1 MTYSDLKAN
10 FGQAQEYLDVLEPD
24 GDFTFQTFS
33 DDARNKAPHLT
44 RILHG
49 KLDEHFE
56 LLSKL
61 NREGAGVFV
70 AINRT
75 DLLGRGKANIT
86 GVRSIFVDLDGAPIQ
101 PLIECPHEPHMIVE
115 SSPGRWHAFWLVDN
129 DFFKDKFAIFQ
140 TTLASKFNGDLQV
153 KDLPRVMRL
162 PIL

>member
-1 MTYSDLKAN
+1 MYWNLMGISLFRLFPTTPENDTPY
-10 FGQAQEYLDVLEPD
+10 
-24 GDFTFQTFS
+24 
-33 DDARNKAPHLT
+33 LT

-86 GVRSIFVDLDGAPIQ
+86 GVRSIFVDLDRATDPTI
-101 PLIECPHEPHMIVE
+101 
-115 SSPGRWHAFWLVDN
+115 N
-129 DFFKDKFAIFQ
+129 
-140 TTLASKFNGDLQV
+140 
-153 KDLPRVMRL
+153 
-162 PIL
+162 